1 MEEEDNQ
8 WILKSLM
15 TTSKTGS
22 LNSSIVTS
30 TDIWQRNTKQ
40 RRKNR
45 KHEHAL
51 NATRRGIL
59 LRTIKKSRQ

>member
-1 MEEEDNQ
+1 MEEENNQ
-8 WILKSLM
+8 WILESPM

-22 LNSSIVTS
+22 LNTSIVTS
-30 TDIWQRNTKQ
+30 TDIWQRNAKQ
-40 RRKNR
+40 RRKNG

-59 LRTIKKSRQ
+59 LRTVKKSRR